1 MHGRSKRTSTRE
13 GQFLAALAAGW
24 SVTKAA
30 EAIGIARRTAYDWRD
45 TGADFAKL
53 WDDAVEAGTDLM
65 EDEAVRR
72 AVEGVP
78 RPVFYQGKVVGSMQ
92 EYSDYLLI
100 RMLRAGARRSTATA
114 SRAPSATAVRVVEVT
129 SSPTSPRTQ
138 AAAPHLQPLPPHASI
153 TRSSQPLWA
162 TARAASRRSHRT
174 CSSPPNPPRERVQR

>member
-78 RPVFYQGKVVGSMQ
+78 RPVFYQGKVVGAVQ
-92 EYSDYLLI
+92 EYSDELLI
-100 RMLRAGARRSTATA
+100 RMLKARRKAKYSDRVESAA
-114 SRAPSATAVRVVEVT
+114 SNSVRVVEVT
-129 SSPTSPRTQ
+129 SF
-138 AAAPHLQPLPPHASI
+138 ADV
-153 TRSSQPLWA
+153 
-162 TARAASRRSHRT
+162 
-174 CSSPPNPPRERVQR
+174 EE

>member
-78 RPVFYQGKVVGSMQ
+78 RPAFYQGQIVGSIQ
-92 EYSDYLLI
+92 EFSDFLLDRQLRARRKAKYSD
-100 RMLRAGARRSTATA
+100 RVE
-114 SRAPSATAVRVVEVT
+114 SAVSAAVRVVEIT
-129 SSPTSPRTQ
+129 SF
-138 AAAPHLQPLPPHASI
+138 ADVA
-153 TRSSQPLWA
+153 
-162 TARAASRRSHRT
+162 
-174 CSSPPNPPRERVQR
+174 ED

>member
-78 RPVFYQGKVVGSMQ
+78 RPVFYQGQVCGAVQ
-92 EYSDYLLI
+92 EYSDELLV
-100 RMLRAGARRSTATA
+100 RMLKARRKASTATA
-114 SRAPSATAVRVVEVT
+114 SRPPSA
-129 SSPTSPRTQ
+129 
-138 AAAPHLQPLPPHASI
+138 APCG
-153 TRSSQPLWA
+153 W
-162 TARAASRRSHRT
+162 SR
-174 CSSPPNPPRERVQR
+174 

>member
-45 TGADFAKL
+45 TDDDFAAL
-53 WDDAVEAGTDLM
+53 WDEAVEAGTDLL

-78 RPVFYQGKVVGSMQ
+78 RPVFYQGQICGSIQ
-92 EYSDYLLI
+92 EYSDFLLD
-100 RMLRAGARRSTATA
+100 R
-114 SRAPSATAVRVVEVT
+114 
-129 SSPTSPRTQ
+129 
-138 AAAPHLQPLPPHASI
+138 
-153 TRSSQPLWA
+153 
-162 TARAASRRSHRT
+162 
-174 CSSPPNPPRERVQR
+174 

>member
-78 RPVFYQGKVVGSMQ
+78 RPVFYQGKVVGAVL
-92 EYSDYLLI
+92 EYSDELLI
-100 RMLRAGARRSTATA
+100 RMLKARRKAKYSD
-114 SRAPSATAVRVVEVT
+114 RVESAVSNTVRVVEVT
-129 SSPTSPRTQ
+129 SF
-138 AAAPHLQPLPPHASI
+138 ADV
-153 TRSSQPLWA
+153 
-162 TARAASRRSHRT
+162 
-174 CSSPPNPPRERVQR
+174 EE